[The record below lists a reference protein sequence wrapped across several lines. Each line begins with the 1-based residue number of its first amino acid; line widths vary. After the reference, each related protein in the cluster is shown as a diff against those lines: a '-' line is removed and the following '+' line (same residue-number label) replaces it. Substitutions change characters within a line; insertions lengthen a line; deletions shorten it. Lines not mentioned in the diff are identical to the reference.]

1 MREMS
6 GQYYEDNKE
15 RLQKMNQDQY
25 NGLSVKKK
33 KRKKKKESI
42 IDFGNGICLKKKYVT
57 IIEKIS
63 EEDIQKMIEYMKY
76 YLKTFKK

>member
-1 MREMS
+1 MD
-6 GQYYEDNKE
+6 YLK
-15 RLQKMNQDQY
+15 
-25 NGLSVKKK
+25 KKK

-76 YLKTFKK
+76 YLKEYRNNRSNNLLRKIK